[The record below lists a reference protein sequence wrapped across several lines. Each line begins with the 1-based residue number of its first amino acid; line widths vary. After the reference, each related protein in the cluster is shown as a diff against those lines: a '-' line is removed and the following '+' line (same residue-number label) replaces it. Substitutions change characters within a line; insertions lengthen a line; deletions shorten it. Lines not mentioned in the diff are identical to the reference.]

1 VNVGPEQFR
10 RILPDPILAS
20 IKFAPNKG
28 LIRLKTCNGT
38 PSAMIVRLGENR
50 TGLEIKNVEPIL
62 SLFEQTDVPIR
73 SRNGEPG
80 LSLFV
85 AKSLVQAHKGKL
97 EGTKSEQKRRDN
109 VF

>member
-20 IKFAPNKG
+20 IKFAPDKG
-28 LIRLKTCNGT
+28 LIRLKTCNGS
-38 PSAMIVRLGENR
+38 PGAMIVRLGENR